1 MKIAIIGF
9 AREGRAVYEYY
20 KNKEVEVWI
29 LDKKPDL
36 VLPEGAQG
44 VLGKDYLDDLD
55 RFDLIYRSP
64 GVPLSK
70 IESRFGLKNKIS
82 SVTKLF
88 FELCPGK
95 IIGVTGTKGKG
106 TTCTII
112 YNILKTARKDVY
124 LVGNIGQ
131 PALEIV
137 SKLKPKS
144 WVVYELSSF
153 QLQDL
158 DRSPN
163 LAVVLDIFPDH
174 QDAHQNYEEY
184 LSAKLNIV
192 KHQKDADRVFYFD
205 DNQELD
211 RIRQATPEK
220 RWDEINLKTFEEFR
234 PGDLKIPGEHNFR
247 NAVMAYAV
255 ARALEIDGELA
266 KKAIF
271 DFKGNEH
278 RLELI
283 GEING
288 VRYYNDS
295 ASTNPQTTLAAARA
309 FSEPKILIVGG
320 SDKGLD
326 YGCWAEEFPK
336 LNIKAVILMGENK
349 EKIKK
354 NIKQELRAYDT
365 LNLEEAV
372 SKAKEI
378 AVTGDV
384 ILFSPGAASFDMFEN
399 YADRGR
405 KFKEIVKEIK
415 L

>member
-9 AREGRAVYEYY
+9 AREGRAVYKYY
-20 KNKEVEVWI
+20 KNKGVEVWI
-29 LDKKPDL
+29 LDKKSELLLPD
-36 VLPEGAQG
+36 GALG
-44 VLGKDYLDDLD
+44 VLGDNYLDDLD
-55 RFDLIYRSP
+55 QFDLVYRSP
-64 GVPLSK
+64 GVALNKVAPRLSPETK
-70 IESRFGLKNKIS
+70 LS
-82 SVTKLF
+82 SATKLF

-112 YNILKTARKDVY
+112 YNILKAAGKDVY

-137 SKLKPKS
+137 SKLKPES

-174 QDAHQNYEEY
+174 QDAHKDYEEY
-184 LSAKLNIV
+184 LSAKLNIA

-205 DNQELD
+205 DNRELD
-211 RIRQATPEK
+211 RIRQVTPEK
-220 RWDEINLKTFEEFR
+220 HRNEINLKIFEEFGS
-234 PGDLKIPGEHNFR
+234 GDLKIPGEHNFR

-255 ARALEIDGELA
+255 ARALKIDGELA
-266 KKAIF
+266 KKVIF

-295 ASTNPQTTLAAARA
+295 ASTNPQTTLAAARS
-309 FSEPKILIVGG
+309 FKEPKILIVGG

-326 YGCWAEEFPK
+326 YGCWAKELPK
-336 LNIKAVILMGENK
+336 LNIKAVILMGENR
-349 EKIKK
+349 EKIKE
-354 NIKQELRAYDT
+354 NIGQELRAYDT

-384 ILFSPGAASFDMFEN
+384 VLFSPGAASFDMFEN